1 MQIYI
6 GTRAIMGLDWK
17 KEKKKKHIELACR
30 REKLLCFST
39 FSNVSPILNHS
50 SESIP
55 AKAIKTVQFK
65 VC

>member
-1 MQIYI
+1 
-6 GTRAIMGLDWK
+6 MGLDWK